1 MIDVLN
7 RFFDPLAL
15 LLVLGGSLLTG
26 FVSAT
31 GGDSKRAL
39 AALGPF
45 VRARP
50 EADGRTADRVVRR
63 IAHFSEY
70 RGLVCADR
78 VATPVDFVHRAACRL
93 ADDAGAEAFS
103 VWAREEMEDRRARH
117 EAAIGVW
124 RRIADVAPAFGM
136 IGTVLGLVA
145 MFANMNDVDA
155 MGPGMAAAM
164 LTTLYGLVLAFAVA
178 GPIAA
183 RLERLSQ
190 AELGWQAR
198 AVERLEALAR
208 AEDEAVSSWRER
220 KGRRA

>member
-1 MIDVLN
+1 MVEMLV

-31 GGDSKRAL
+31 GKDARRAL
-39 AALGPF
+39 AALIPLF
-45 VRARP
+45 RARP
-50 EADGRTADRVVRR
+50 QTDGETADRVVRR

-93 ADDAGAEAFS
+93 ADDPGAEAFS

-117 EAAIGVW
+117 EAAITVW
-124 RRIADVAPAFGM
+124 RRIAEVAPAMGM

-145 MFANMNDVDA
+145 MFANMSDVAA

-178 GPIAA
+178 GPVAA

-190 AELGWQAR
+190 AELAWQGR
-198 AVERLEALAR
+198 AVERLAALAR
-208 AEDEAVSSWRER
+208 AEEEAASGWRER
-220 KGRRA
+220 KARRA